1 MYVITIKEILNNNV
15 INLNLEAIQRYFQSR
30 QRIWREDNQ
39 EQTERNLKQA
49 KSRKLRSRKVRVG
62 FTYSYDDHYIVYLY
76 CFDI

>member
-39 EQTERNLKQA
+39 EQTERILKQA
-49 KSRKLRSRKVRVG
+49 KSRKLRSWKVRVG
-62 FTYSYDDHYIVYLY
+62 FTYSYDDHHIVYLY
-76 CFDI
+76 YFDI